1 MLKTIRLYGKLGYKF
16 GRVHRMDVASPAE
29 AVRAL
34 CSQLRGFKQFLNDSK
49 GKYNLVYGV
58 FVGKRNIGED
68 QLCDPSGNEDIRI
81 APFAVGAKSEWVQ
94 IIVGVVLVVV
104 GTLVSAMSFGY
115 AAPIGGAMI
124 SMGWGMIIGGVV
136 QLLTPQPKVNG
147 PGDKAENQASTQF
160 SGPVNTQAQGNIV
173 PVMYGGPMIVGS
185 AVISAGIEVKDSAYV
200 PRYDRT
206 DQDVYGGGSTR
217 WNTAVMAP

>member
-1 MLKTIRLYGKLGYKF
+1 MLKTIRLYGKLGYRF

-34 CSQLRGFKQFLNDSK
+34 CSQLRGFKQFLLDTK
-49 GKYNLVYGV
+49 GGYGV
-58 FVGKRNIGED
+58 FVGKRNIGENE
-68 QLCDPSGNEDIRI
+68 LRDPSGDEDIRI

-104 GTLVSAMSFGY
+104 GYILSFTPFAALSAPLVNLGMA
-115 AAPIGGAMI
+115 
-124 SMGWGMIIGGVV
+124 MIIGGVV
-136 QLLTPQPKVNG
+136 QMLIPQPKTAG
-147 PGDKAENQASTQF
+147 PNDKGENQASTQF

-185 AVISAGIEVKDSAYV
+185 AVVSAGIEVKDNAYV
-200 PRYDRT
+200 PRYDRVDRDT
-206 DQDVYGGGSTR
+206 YGGGSTQ
-217 WNTAVMAP
+217 WNTETQAP